1 MVIVSDARDVDPPSL
16 NQNRL
21 ARPDT
26 AASPKS
32 AKANVMPVIPF
43 NSSSQQSTINQLRQ
57 PKLRLCLPEQI
68 DFTSSASRRRP
79 AVYAMGAAVVSVF
92 PFQQYLSMQVEQ
104 IPLLAT
110 PARSL
115 ARSTTAHAR
124 HDGHSGSLVAPFFG
138 YPWVAITKVWLSIA
152 WISDD
157 E

>member
-21 ARPDT
+21 AGPDT

-32 AKANVMPVIPF
+32 AKANVMPF

-68 DFTSSASRRRP
+68 DFTSSSRRRP

-124 HDGHSGSLVAPFFG
+124 HDGHSGSFVAPFFG
-138 YPWVAITKVWLSIA
+138 YPWVAITNVWLSIA